1 MNHMNHEQ
9 RKRGVQNDGLKKGV
23 KERIKERTLSTIMN
37 NDNRILRFS
46 GGRQNMFWADTV
58 TVVAYAF
65 M

>member
-23 KERIKERTLSTIMN
+23 KERINSTIMN

-46 GGRQNMFWADTV
+46 GGRQNLFWADTV